1 MRIIKILLVVFS
13 VSTLLSVMSTSCAKT
28 SSTLTSYTSD
38 SASQIIT
45 ANDELKVSYEF
56 DQVIN
61 EAILATTISYIA
73 SGNAQS
79 IGNIQSIGNGNVQWN
94 EIPQCY
100 IDTAQI
106 IDSALVRL
114 EYYGKNADGT
124 KGRTGW
130 VTLQLARD
138 GSGHVIPWRPPGAV
152 MNITFQ
158 QYEVTVLATNVSIW
172 INGTATVTNITGG
185 QLYLPANITFPP
197 GDSLQDKV
205 SGNISFTYNDN
216 SGVIV
221 TYPWNFDHIRTFNM
235 QNSVLTS
242 TIRGDTAISGLN
254 NISTSGTTRLSYP
267 FYTQITKP
275 VVQSI
280 SSAYILSNPLSGEKV
295 INGIPEPITIDYGVN
310 SSGNV
315 VQNNPYGYKMTWT
328 HGGGQAV
335 CVVSY

>member
-1 MRIIKILLVVFS
+1 MRIVKILLVAFALPL
-13 VSTLLSVMSTSCAKT
+13 LLSVLSTSCSKT
-28 SSTLTSYTSD
+28 GYTVTSTTADSS
-38 SASQIIT
+38 SQIIM

-61 EAILATTISYIA
+61 EAILATSISYIA
-73 SGNAQS
+73 SGNTQS

-114 EYYGKNADGT
+114 EYYGKNADDT

-138 GSGHVIPWRPPGAV
+138 GSGHVIPWRTPGAV

-172 INGTATVTNITGG
+172 INGSATVTNITGG
-185 QLYLPANITFPP
+185 QLYLPANISFPA

-216 SGVIV
+216 SAVIV
-221 TYPWNFDHIRTFNM
+221 TYPWNISHTRTFTM

-242 TIRGDTAISGLN
+242 TIRGDSLMSGSTV
-254 NISTSGTTRLSYP
+254 ISTSGQTRFGSG

-280 SSAYILSNPLSGEKV
+280 SPAYILSNPLSGEKV

-310 SSGNV
+310 SSGNA
-315 VQNNPYGYKMTWT
+315 VQSNPYGYKMTWM
-328 HGGGQAV
+328 HGGGQGV